1 MSAPN
6 ANYIIRGTS
15 LPGVSLSSPLS
26 QGCCPAQ
33 TSSNGAHDQA
43 QSECTR
49 DTVVL
54 KEGDTYISL
63 KDQRCKRSMEGLVA
77 NDVKEL
83 TQEELTTLYQ
93 EQQRLCGNASVHSE
107 KSMSIPPV
115 GMPSLPSI
123 DFRGMNAKQ
132 LQAAAEQIGEY
143 AHELTMQVSLPAALT
158 FTSLFCVPPPPPDCA
173 ADDSLDKRR

>member
-1 MSAPN
+1 MFTRTQIIAPFPNEYPDSGFVWEEPGHTGAMPDVLHEN
-6 ANYIIRGTS
+6 AS
-15 LPGVSLSSPLS
+15 VHSPY
-26 QGCCPAQ
+26 
-33 TSSNGAHDQA
+33 
-43 QSECTR
+43 TR

-107 KSMSIPPV
+107 KSISIPPV

>member
-15 LPGVSLSSPLS
+15 LPGVSLSSPVP
-26 QGCCPAQ
+26 QGYRPSQ

-63 KDQRCKRSMEGLVA
+63 KDQRGKRSMEGLVA

-83 TQEELTTLYQ
+83 TQEELTALYQ
-93 EQQRLCGNASVHSE
+93 EQQRLCG
-107 KSMSIPPV
+107 K
-115 GMPSLPSI
+115 MPSLPSI

-143 AHELTMQVSLPAALT
+143 AHELTMQVSLPADLT
-158 FTSLFCVPPPPPDCA
+158 FTSLFFVPPPPPDCA
-173 ADDSLDKRR
+173 VDDSLDKRR